1 MLPLT
6 VPCKL
11 LFKNCSALTS
21 YMTSSICHHFSLYS
35 HGYGQYFPWSN
46 FRKKNI
52 LVFSSLSSF
61 RLGLSPYRLG
71 EKGAP
76 YYTLREYKV
85 HSTPSYTLREYKV
98 HSTPSYTL
106 RVYKVHST
114 PSYSLRVYKVHSTP
128 SYTLRVSRLRVFRKV
143 TGHYFYLIQSQMNLI
158 KNVIVNNPLCLLF
171 K

>member
-21 YMTSSICHHFSLYS
+21 YMTSSVCHHFSLYS

-46 FRKKNI
+46 FKKKNI

-61 RLGLSPYRLG
+61 RLGLSAYRLG

-76 YYTLREYKV
+76 YFAPPVELLKPKMKKMTIFTQARMRRLKKNCCSCRAQ
-85 HSTPSYTLREYKV
+85 R
-98 HSTPSYTL
+98 
-106 RVYKVHST
+106 
-114 PSYSLRVYKVHSTP
+114 
-128 SYTLRVSRLRVFRKV
+128 SRLTTLWGGSWDPIEHIPVEKRLLQICSQSI
-143 TGHYFYLIQSQMNLI
+143 LIM
-158 KNVIVNNPLCLLF
+158 P
-171 K
+171 